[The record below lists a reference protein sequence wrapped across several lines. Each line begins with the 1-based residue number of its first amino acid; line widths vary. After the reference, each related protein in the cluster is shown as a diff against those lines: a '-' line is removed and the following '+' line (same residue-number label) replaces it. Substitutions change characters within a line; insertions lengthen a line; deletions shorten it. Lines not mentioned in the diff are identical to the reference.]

1 MTAKE
6 ELKQY
11 RFKQSKVDQALE
23 EYEKYKTR
31 AEKMTAIIS
40 DVPSRTN
47 KTSDKVGDNAILMAD
62 LSREY
67 ERRWIEAE
75 KERSRIINEIDTLDE
90 PYRTILFLRYVED
103 MSLETIAAQL
113 NYSYSIVAHMH
124 GDALQKYERRN
135 LC

>member
-67 ERRWIEAE
+67 EHRWIEAE
-75 KERSRIINEIDTLDE
+75 KERSRIINEIDKIDE

-103 MSLETIAAQL
+103 MSLETIAEQL

-124 GDALQKYERRN
+124 R
-135 LC
+135 

>member
-124 GDALQKYERRN
+124 R
-135 LC
+135 